1 MSLTFSII
9 LSKGSRTSR
18 CASWVNKIEPRARMT
33 TMNNVLAM
41 LMIDSATKE
50 ALVLY
55 AAMNSKPFSAVKVAD
70 LYSSCLKFWRPGSH
84 SLTRASLLYAGL
96 DGFAALRKISG

>member
-1 MSLTFSII
+1 
-9 LSKGSRTSR
+9 
-18 CASWVNKIEPRARMT
+18 
-33 TMNNVLAM
+33 
-41 LMIDSATKE
+41 
-50 ALVLY
+50 VLY